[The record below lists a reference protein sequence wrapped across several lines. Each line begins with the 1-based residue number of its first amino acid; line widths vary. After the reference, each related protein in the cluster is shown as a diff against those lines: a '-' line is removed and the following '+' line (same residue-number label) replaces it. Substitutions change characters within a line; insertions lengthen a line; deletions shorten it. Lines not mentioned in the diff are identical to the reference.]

1 MITLKLNGQDHPL
14 DVTEDMPLL
23 WAIRDVAGYN
33 GTKFGC
39 GMGLVTPAGD
49 VPLGGVGEPDNAI
62 FAATS
67 QRIRSL
73 PVRYQLQGWQ
83 EARA

>member
-1 MITLKLNGQDHPL
+1 MMTLKLNGQGHPL

-23 WAIRDVAGYN
+23 WAIN
-33 GTKFGC
+33 GSKFGC

-49 VPLGGVGEPDNAI
+49 VPLGGAGEPDNAI
-62 FAATS
+62 FAATG

-73 PVRYQLQGWQ
+73 PVLCQLQGWQ